1 MYIILTRNNTGA
13 YEQKIK
19 LDCDLEFA
27 KMLLHKMMQVGKA
40 CRGEIIE
47 GERDYLGDFHV
58 QPLWRTDNAD
68 ANK

>member
-19 LDCDLEFA
+19 LDCDLDFA
-27 KMLLHKMMQVGKA
+27 KMLLGRMMQVGKA

-47 GERDYLGDFHV
+47 GDRDYIGDFHV
-58 QPLWRTDNAD
+58 KPLWSEGYETL
-68 ANK
+68 NK